1 MPNPY
6 LKNLARPRAEVASAP
21 LTAVEENCKASPDY
35 LTSVIEIAARVLRE
49 ALQATDTPSEPD
61 TPQPS
66 ARTRR
71 AWSAVMEAKNR
82 AR

>member
-6 LKNLARPRAEVASAP
+6 MARPRAEVASAP
-21 LTAVEENCKASPDY
+21 LTAVEDNCKADAEY
-35 LTSVIEIAARVLRE
+35 LASVAEIVGRVLKE
-49 ALQATDTPSEPD
+49 AIKATDTPSEPD

-71 AWSAVMEAKNR
+71 AWSAIVERKN
-82 AR
+82 ASH

>member
-1 MPNPY
+1 MPTNPY
-6 LKNLARPRAEVASAP
+6 RQPRPRAEVASAP
-21 LTAVEENCKASPDY
+21 LTAVEDNCKASPDY

-71 AWSAVMEAKNR
+71 AWSAIVERKNASR
-82 AR
+82 

>member
-6 LKNLARPRAEVASAP
+6 PTNLARPRAEVARAP
-21 LTAVEENCKASPDY
+21 LPAVEDNCKASPDY

-49 ALQATDTPSEPD
+49 ALQATDTP
-61 TPQPS
+61 QPS

-71 AWSAVMEAKNR
+71 AWSGVMERIN